1 MKQIL
6 TSAEIGDALKT
17 LSGWRDITAG
27 AIIKTFAFK
36 DFTAAFAFMG
46 EVAKV
51 AEKADHHPDWANSY
65 NKVTIELSS
74 HDMGG
79 VTRRDIDM
87 AHAIEALNNKA
98 VT

>member
-6 TSAEIGDALKT
+6 TSTEIADALKT

-27 AIIKTFAFK
+27 AIIKTFEFK
-36 DFTAAFAFMG
+36 DFAGAFAFMG

-51 AEKADHHPDWANSY
+51 AEKAGHHPDWANSY